1 MRQLLFVA
9 LLALSIANPGTL
21 EEERNKPIE
30 IRKCHGW
37 FKTVGKPINRAKI
50 TTTAEFAMIKN
61 KMPGFIKWVDTSAKK
76 YSKKDV
82 EILKTGGDP
91 TMKLEAV
98 QLNNCFW

>member
-1 MRQLLFVA
+1 
-9 LLALSIANPGTL
+9 
-21 EEERNKPIE
+21 
-30 IRKCHGW
+30 
-37 FKTVGKPINRAKI
+37 
-50 TTTAEFAMIKN
+50 MIKN